1 MGRGS
6 IVFLM
11 ALALGGCD
19 ERALDSS
26 RQVGDTTFVFSE
38 VPLRETT
45 SLREVLR
52 IGALDGPAEYLFAR
66 ISMIAVGPS
75 GDIFVAQVDGDLR
88 QYDAEGTFVRTV
100 ARVGQGPGEVQYVVG
115 MDVATDGRLAVVDF
129 GNQRISVYS
138 PEGDFLRQ
146 TRRPPGRPG
155 YGRDAIQ
162 WDDEGELWIAIHPP
176 RSGPDTLGARPRP
189 LFGRLAGDGEVA
201 DTVFLPTRAW
211 EGCERR
217 RPGFA
222 GGFLEDVRI
231 PYLPFAQWTRG
242 RAGVLAFGCSARFA
256 IDVVQPEGGVLRISR
271 QWDPSVMTDDE
282 HDYYSTMQRASF
294 GFPRPRF
301 PIPKERPAFL
311 RLWATESGRLWVWPG
326 VAGIS
331 REATDQEQAFF
342 SQALAGGGAPT
353 RIWNYWSP
361 TDGLDVFDSD
371 GRWVGH
377 VNTPESWDGDPFPG
391 IADPLF
397 KGDTIWAVTKDEL
410 DLRYVSKFVVDWPPS
425 D

>member
-11 ALALGGCD
+11 VLALGGCD
-19 ERALDSS
+19 EEALDSS

-38 VPLRETT
+38 VPLRETA

-52 IGALDGPAEYLFAR
+52 IGELDGPAEYLFAR
-66 ISMIAVGPS
+66 ISMIAVGPD
-75 GDIFVAQVDGDLR
+75 GDIFVAQVNGDLR
-88 QYDAEGTFVRTV
+88 QYNAEGTFVRTV
-100 ARVGQGPGEVQYVVG
+100 ARVGQGPGEVEYVVG
-115 MDVATDGRLAVVDF
+115 MDVDTDGRLAVLDF

-138 PEGDFLRQ
+138 AEGDFLRQ

-162 WDDEGELWIAIHPP
+162 WDDEGELWLAIHPL

-189 LFGRLAGDGEVA
+189 LFGRLAGDGVVA

-222 GGFLEDVRI
+222 GGFFEDSRI

-242 RAGVLAFGCSARFA
+242 RSGTLAFGCSARFA
-256 IDVVQPEGGVLRISR
+256 IDVVQPAGAVMRISR
-271 QWDPSVMTDDE
+271 QWDPPVMTEDE
-282 HDYYSTMQRASF
+282 HDYYSMT
-294 GFPRPRF
+294 PRISTPIPTF
-301 PIPKERPAFL
+301 PIPRERPAFL

-326 VAGIS
+326 ATGTS
-331 REATDQEQAFF
+331 REVPEEQQEFFRQAYAT
-342 SQALAGGGAPT
+342 APT
-353 RIWNYWSP
+353 RLWSYWSP

-377 VNTPESWDGDPFPG
+377 VNTPESWHGDPFPG
-391 IADPLF
+391 LGDPQF
-397 KGDTIWAVTKDEL
+397 RGDTIWAITEDEL
-410 DLRYVSKFVVDWPPS
+410 EVPYVSKFVVDWPQS
-425 D
+425 N